1 MKKSFTGIIIL
12 VSAFVLSG
20 CSKIV
25 SPTRI
30 SENEVQPNVNA
41 LMGNWD
47 DRSIYSSGL
56 IESERETLEL
66 LQGASVYHIDLVIAD
81 DLTHLTGT
89 EAVRYTNRE
98 SEPLSIIA
106 FQLYP
111 NQLGGKIEI
120 SDPQVDGKPADVT
133 YLEGNSAFT
142 VALPVPLQ
150 PGESALVEMVFSIDL
165 PGVGGGNYGLFG
177 FIDNILVLDGFYPGI
192 PVYDDLGWHAGPLTP
207 NADTTFNDVSYY
219 LVRVTAPVDLVM
231 IASGVEVERKTDK
244 KQQGITFAA
253 GPARDFY
260 LAASTDFEKI
270 SEIIGETTVNSYTL
284 PGFRQGADLALNTA
298 VEALKDFSERYG
310 SYPYTEFD
318 VVSTPMQGAT
328 GIEYP
333 GIIGINKLIYDPNET
348 ISGTPAFVML
358 ESTVAHEVGHQ
369 WFYNTVGNDQAKEP
383 WIDES
388 LTQYVTSM
396 YFLDEYG
403 ETSMDAYRESWM
415 ARWERVNLEAL
426 PIGLAADAY
435 VGGGYSA
442 IVYGRGPVFMQTLAE
457 TMGQSTF
464 DAFLLDYAQ
473 RYQWQIS
480 GAEEFKTLAESHC
493 NCDLT
498 NLFAEWVYPARR

>member
-1 MKKSFTGIIIL
+1 MKKFLMGLLIL
-12 VSAFVLSG
+12 VIVLSG
-20 CSKIV
+20 CTKPSN
-25 SPTRI
+25 PM
-30 SENEVQPNVNA
+30 ENGGNPNIGD
-41 LMGNWD
+41 LMKTWD
-47 DRSIYSSGL
+47 NQTIYASGL
-56 IESERETLEL
+56 IESERETLQL
-66 LQGASVYHIDLVIAD
+66 LQGTSVYHIDLTIAD

-89 EAVRYTNRE
+89 ETVRYTNRE
-98 SEPLSIIA
+98 SEALSIIA

-120 SDPQVDGKPADVT
+120 SDPRINGKPADVT
-133 YLEGNSAFT
+133 YLESNSA
-142 VALPVPLQ
+142 VAVSLPAPLQ
-150 PGESALVEMVFSIDL
+150 PGESALIEMTFSIDL

-219 LVRVTAPVDLVM
+219 LVRVTAPVDLV
-231 IASGVEVERKTDK
+231 IIGSGVEVDRKIDK
-244 KQQGITFAA
+244 KQQMVTFAA

-260 LAASTDFEKI
+260 LAASADFEKVTR
-270 SEIIGETTVNSYTL
+270 IIGETTVNSYAL
-284 PGFRQGADLALNTA
+284 PGFKQGADLALNTA
-298 VEALKDFSERYG
+298 VEALKDFNERYG
-310 SYPYTEFD
+310 PYPYTEFD

-333 GIIGINKLIYDPNET
+333 GIIGINKLIYDPNQT
-348 ISGTPAFVML
+348 IGGTSAFVML

-369 WFYNTVGNDQAKEP
+369 WFYGTVGNDQAKEP

-403 ETSMDAYRESWM
+403 ETGRESYRESWM

-426 PIGLAADAY
+426 PIGLPADAY
-435 VGGGYSA
+435 VGPEYSA
-442 IVYGRGPVFMQTLAE
+442 IVYGRGPVFVQTLAE
-457 TMGQSTF
+457 TMGQSNF

-473 RYQWQIS
+473 RYQWHIS
-480 GAEEFKTLAESHC
+480 GLEEFKTLAESHC

-498 NLFAEWVYPARR
+498 NLFVEWVYPARR